1 MKREICRILSND
13 KVATDIYKM
22 VIESK
27 IISDMALPGQFL
39 HIKVGKIYDPLLR
52 RPISICDLDQIK
64 GRITLLYRVCGKGTR
79 LFAEIKSGD
88 SLDII
93 GPLGK
98 GFPIF
103 ESKRASI
110 IGGGIGIAPL
120 LYLSKKLKSSDVYLG
135 FRDEVYMIDEF
146 MSNSDNVCIY
156 TESGSHGDKGYP
168 IEALEKNINR
178 YDVVYACG
186 PKKMLSV
193 VKKLCEENDIE
204 CYISL
209 EERMGCGI
217 GACLVCACESSNNGE
232 YKKVCTDGPVFNSRE
247 VNLDD

>member
-13 KVATDIYKM
+13 KVASGIYKM

-27 IISDMALPGQFL
+27 LISVIALPGQFL
-39 HIKVGKIYDPLLR
+39 HIKAGESCDPLLR
-52 RPISICDLDQIK
+52 RPISICDLDQDK
-64 GRITLLYRVCGKGTR
+64 GCITLLYRVCGKGTR
-79 LFAEIKSGD
+79 LFADIKSSD
-88 SLDII
+88 RLDII

-103 ESKRASI
+103 KRKRTSI

-120 LYLSKKLKSSDVYLG
+120 LYLGKKLKNSDVYLG
-135 FRDEVYMIDEF
+135 FRDEVYMIEEF

-156 TESGSHGDKGYP
+156 TESGSHGAKGYP
-168 IEALEKNINR
+168 IEALEKNIHH

-186 PKKMLSV
+186 PKKMLRA
-193 VKKLCEENDIE
+193 VKNLCEEKRIE

-217 GACLVCACESSNNGE
+217 GACLVCACESSNNDK
-232 YKKVCTDGPVFNSRE
+232 YKKVCTDGPVFNSKE